1 MFSYDMAAL
10 DDLFRFVRAKTLH
23 RTVASCRHR
32 GNPISQWHF
41 NLELNYANFLYGL
54 VRLLRSRPSINARI
68 PK

>member
-10 DDLFRFVRAKTLH
+10 DGLFRFVRAKTLH
-23 RTVASCRHR
+23 RTVAWCRHR
-32 GNPISQWHF
+32 GKPISQCHF

-54 VRLLRSRPSINARI
+54 VGLLRSPPSINAQF